1 MRRTIGV
8 ILAVLGVLLIVATAL
23 LPTWVVGQLKKFPLD
38 EHQSA
43 TLVATNASYFSQK
56 VLKPRTGVTIQATY
70 TITGDPSQGNSS
82 TAVWSQLSTVTDVTN
97 HELIQQTTRT
107 FAFDRRTGLLV
118 QCCGES
124 INGKPAR
131 QSGYS
136 GALFPFGTKKQ
147 TYDVFD
153 TTLLRP
159 MPFVYSGTT
168 SVNGIQVYEFT
179 ENIAPTPVATL
190 KIPGALIGQKAAL
203 LTMSEVDQIHLVDY
217 VDPVTGALLN
227 VNEHQTVT
235 LRDPATG
242 ATAAVLYDAD
252 LIATPATVANTTALD
267 SSGRDEL
274 TLVTTILPIVFGVVG
289 AAALAGGIFLARP
302 RRMPQATAEADAAVP
317 EMASS
322 AAEAPEGEGPEA

>member
-1 MRRTIGV
+1 MRRIIGI
-8 ILAVLGVLLIVATAL
+8 ILA
-23 LPTWVVGQLKKFPLD
+23 
-38 EHQSA
+38 
-43 TLVATNASYFSQK
+43 
-56 VLKPRTGVTIQATY
+56 
-70 TITGDPSQGNSS
+70 
-82 TAVWSQLSTVTDVTN
+82 
-97 HELIQQTTRT
+97 
-107 FAFDRRTGLLV
+107 
-118 QCCGES
+118 
-124 INGKPAR
+124 
-131 QSGYS
+131 
-136 GALFPFGTKKQ
+136 
-147 TYDVFD
+147 
-153 TTLLRP
+153 
-159 MPFVYSGTT
+159 
-168 SVNGIQVYEFT
+168 GIQVYEFT
-179 ENIAPTPVATL
+179 ENVAPTPVATL
-190 KIPGALIGQKAAL
+190 KIPGALIGRGAAL

-289 AAALAGGIFLARP
+289 VVALAGGIFLARP
-302 RRMPQATAEADAAVP
+302 RRRPQAKAEADAAVP